1 MDFRRYDGETEEQ
14 LLYRIGQMKDE
25 LGYSWQEVADVMN
38 DLLDYD
44 YSESKYRKQFCAF
57 KKMLEANED
66 IFSDDD
72 GYKEELNSLKH
83 DIKSERLKLQ
93 TLNLERNRL
102 DREEA
107 RHELFYEQIG
117 QYIQSR
123 EVPKLA
129 PLYNPRN
136 KNMKYLLGIADIHAN
151 AKWRTNTNEYSMD
164 IVSKRLMKLLVE
176 VIQFVKEKE
185 LDELNIVLLG
195 DLIDGCLRMS
205 NLQTM
210 DSTVAKSVADIS
222 DMLIGFLETLVERT
236 HIHINLFTADSV
248 QTLDYCALPVR
259 KEAEQSFNVALVV
272 VLVNLLDYLV
282 LGCGLLVVDG
292 RLFKG
297 ILGVIVRQT

>member
-129 PLYNPRN
+129 PLYKPRN

-210 DSTVAKSVADIS
+210 DSTVAKSVADSGSIS
-222 DMLIGFLETLVERT
+222 IIGGGDSAAAVEQLGYADKMTHISTGGGASLEFLEG
-236 HIHINLFTADSV
+236 
-248 QTLDYCALPVR
+248 
-259 KEAEQSFNVALVV
+259 
-272 VLVNLLDYLV
+272 LV
-282 LGCGLLVVDG
+282 LP
-292 RLFKG
+292 G
-297 ILGVIVRQT
+297 IAALNDK

>member
-123 EVPKLA
+123 EVPKLT
-129 PLYNPRN
+129 PLYKPRN

-185 LDELNIVLLG
+185 LDELH
-195 DLIDGCLRMS
+195 
-205 NLQTM
+205 
-210 DSTVAKSVADIS
+210 
-222 DMLIGFLETLVERT
+222 TLFRG
-236 HIHINLFTADSV
+236 ASGPV
-248 QTLDYCALPVR
+248 QA
-259 KEAEQSFNVALVV
+259 
-272 VLVNLLDYLV
+272 
-282 LGCGLLVVDG
+282 
-292 RLFKG
+292 
-297 ILGVIVRQT
+297 

>member
-25 LGYSWQEVADVMN
+25 LGYSWQEVANIMN

-57 KKMLEANED
+57 KKMLEANEN

-123 EVPKLA
+123 EVPKFT
-129 PLYNPRN
+129 PLYKPRN
-136 KNMKYLLGIADIHAN
+136 KNIKY
-151 AKWRTNTNEYSMD
+151 
-164 IVSKRLMKLLVE
+164 
-176 VIQFVKEKE
+176 IQK
-185 LDELNIVLLG
+185 
-195 DLIDGCLRMS
+195 
-205 NLQTM
+205 
-210 DSTVAKSVADIS
+210 
-222 DMLIGFLETLVERT
+222 
-236 HIHINLFTADSV
+236 
-248 QTLDYCALPVR
+248 
-259 KEAEQSFNVALVV
+259 
-272 VLVNLLDYLV
+272 
-282 LGCGLLVVDG
+282 
-292 RLFKG
+292 
-297 ILGVIVRQT
+297 